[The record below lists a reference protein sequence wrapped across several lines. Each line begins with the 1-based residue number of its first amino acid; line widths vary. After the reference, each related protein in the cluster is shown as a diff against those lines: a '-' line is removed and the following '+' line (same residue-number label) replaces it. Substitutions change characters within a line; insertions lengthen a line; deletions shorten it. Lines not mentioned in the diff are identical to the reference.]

1 MDYLVHYG
9 VKGMKWGVRHDN
21 NQSSTSSGSK
31 PSVDDPVYRRDAVKK
46 TFRML
51 DKDMDGIKTNGV
63 KPGHGTKKEALE
75 RQKRSMQHEYDHLK
89 YRDGSK
95 EVLDIAKKWK
105 LDGDLLSRRDPSQ
118 FTMAEKRTSKEAKKD
133 AEEFA
138 RAKAFYGEGAGNRR
152 KAIKTTVEAKTKKDD
167 FYGLEFEY
175 HLSKQDMQK
184 HMTEAT
190 AERHRKDGQKKAE
203 QAGRK
208 IERGLRF
215 ASRFL

>member
-1 MDYLVHYG
+1 MGDYLIHYG
-9 VKGMKWGVRHDN
+9 VKGMKWGVRHDEP
-21 NQSSTSSGSK
+21 SGNSK
-31 PSVDDPVYRRDAVKK
+31 SKSVSPEERDKNFREANKWTFK
-46 TFRML
+46 TL
-51 DKDMDGIKTNGV
+51 DKDIENIKKN
-63 KPGHGTKKEALE
+63 
-75 RQKRSMQHEYDHLK
+75 
-89 YRDGSK
+89 GSK
-95 EVLDIAKKWK
+95 GGGSKKDAIEFQKGTLQRQYDNMSYKHGSKAVLDIAKKYK
-105 LDGDLLSRRDPSQ
+105 LEGNLFDKRDPSQ
-118 FTMAEKRTSKEAKKD
+118 FTMTERRVSKDAKKD

-175 HLSKQDMQK
+175 HLSQQDMQK

-203 QAGRK
+203 KAGRK
-208 IERGLRF
+208 IERGMQF